1 MQVEGLQYFSLKDQP
16 RAEGGRISNDV
27 PQKLHSI
34 TRKMR
39 KITLCLNE
47 NCIKSD
53 KSKLPKNIQLLFH
66 ISSLS
71 PFSKLSTQVC
81 YVAYLQSKR

>member
-1 MQVEGLQYFSLKDQP
+1 MQVEGLHYFSLKDQP
-16 RAEGGRISNDV
+16 RAEGGRISKDV
-27 PQKLHSI
+27 AQKLHSI

-66 ISSLS
+66 ISSFALLKIIDTS
-71 PFSKLSTQVC
+71 VLRSIL
-81 YVAYLQSKR
+81 RE

>member
-34 TRKMR
+34 SRKMR

-47 NCIKSD
+47 NCINLTNPNCLRTYS
-53 KSKLPKNIQLLFH
+53 SFSIFLLFH
-66 ISSLS
+66 PSQNYQH
-71 PFSKLSTQVC
+71 KCAT
-81 YVAYLQSKR
+81 